1 MLSKDNLTRVNAR
14 LCKDDDEIVISG
26 ISGRFP
32 NSRNM
37 HELAN
42 NLYNKVSLV
51 DDKETR
57 WKHVNPEIPRVSGNI
72 IILVASQEN

>member
-1 MLSKDNLTRVNAR
+1 MASKDNFTRVNAR
-14 LCKDDDEIVISG
+14 LCKGEDEIVISG

-57 WKHVNPEIPRVSGNI
+57 WKHVNPEIPRVCGRI
-72 IILVASQEN
+72 IKILSFN